1 VSRVRFESPDKSD
14 RPIAQALVIA
24 SGLVLGVFG
33 FLYMAWRSTAAD
45 RTASL
50 LDAMSS
56 ALSAS
61 MLAGIGT
68 FLLLV
73 GKPNLLIR
81 IGMGIWAYTSAF
93 KRGFMA
99 WHRSSGRPSS
109 HPTFKAMFR
118 FYSLGNLVAGG
129 LAGIGCLSY
138 GGAIGVVG
146 ASLSAYWVVMHSW
159 LLNRLARENAKG

>member
-1 VSRVRFESPDKSD
+1 M
-14 RPIAQALVIA
+14 PIAQAFVIA

-33 FLYMAWRSTAAD
+33 FLYIAWRSTSAD
-45 RTASL
+45 RTASFL
-50 LDAMSS
+50 GAMFS

-73 GKPNLLIR
+73 GEPNLLIG
-81 IGMGIWAYTSAF
+81 IGVGIWAYASAF

-99 WHRSSGRPSS
+99 WHRYSGRPSS
-109 HPTFKAMFR
+109 HSTFKAMFH
-118 FYSLGNLVAGG
+118 FYSLGNLAAGG

-138 GGAIGVVG
+138 GGAVGVVG
-146 ASLSAYWVVMHSW
+146 ASLSAYWVVMHLW
-159 LLNRLARENAKG
+159 LLNRLAREDASMRRAS